1 MSEYY
6 PEMFQRKR
14 GVKDHEEWGK
24 IKSMILLELMKG
36 PDTRSGLKLKVN
48 EQLKREGSLPIS
60 IKTIVRHLR
69 NPDKTGLIDLGI
81 VRERDGLLELS
92 LTTPRKIAKFI
103 DELSKNKTIGPRVS
117 YFIDRMFA
125 EAFFSAFG
133 DRFINSPRINNYIFD
148 EIEKKLKG
156 FDIREDRSFYS
167 AYYIILLLI
176 LSGGNKDIIDRI
188 NKINKQMPE
197 KSKKALEIWKQLDV
211 LSIILGASREIRGNI
226 DTLFKVCYTL
236 MVLSRIE
243 LSRKIEIDENYRD
256 IINLL
261 DFTIFQYP
269 NSLILDFK
277 PIDSIPEEFIL
288 EKFLQLLKKAIS
300 GEFII
305 DRTFN
310 KEFSILG
317 TLKPE
322 PPPIGNFEFNYSM
335 EFAGMLQKPLFGK
348 KPTTTEEGQELA
360 EVRKQKRLPNSNS
373 LPLLIYP

>member
-1 MSEYY
+1 MLVSEYY

-14 GVKDHEEWGK
+14 SIKDHEEWGK

-60 IKTIVRHLR
+60 IKTVVRHLR

-133 DRFINSPRINNYIFD
+133 DRFINSPRINNYISD
-148 EIEKKLKG
+148 EIKKELKG
-156 FDIREDRSFYS
+156 LNIKEDWSS
-167 AYYIILLLI
+167 YIAHYIVLLI
-176 LSGGNKDIIDRI
+176 HYEGEKDIIDKLNGQI
-188 NKINKQMPE
+188 SE
-197 KSKKALEIWKQLDV
+197 ESKKALKIWKQLDV

-226 DTLFKVCYTL
+226 DTLFKVSYIL

-243 LSRKIEIDENYRD
+243 LSRKIEIDENYGD
-256 IINLL
+256 IVNLL
-261 DFTIFQYP
+261 DLTIFQYP

-277 PIDSIPEEFIL
+277 PIDSISEEFVL
-288 EKFLQLLKKAIS
+288 EKFLQLLREAIS
-300 GEFII
+300 GELKI

-310 KEFSILG
+310 KEFSILR
-317 TLKPE
+317 TLKPDLTIE
-322 PPPIGNFEFNYSM
+322 VVEVNYSIKLA
-335 EFAGMLQKPLFGK
+335 EMLLKPLFGK
-348 KPTTTEEGQELA
+348 ELTTKEEAQKLTEI
-360 EVRKQKRLPNSNS
+360 RKQKRLRDSF
-373 LPLLIYP
+373 PLFIYP

>member
-14 GVKDHEEWGK
+14 SVKDHEEWGK
-24 IKSMILLELMKG
+24 VKSMILLELMNG
-36 PDTRSGLKLKVN
+36 PDTRSGLKLKIN
-48 EQLKREGSLPIS
+48 EQLKREGALPIS

-117 YFIDRMFA
+117 YFIDRVFA

-133 DRFINSPRINNYIFD
+133 DRFINSPRINNYISD
-148 EIEKKLKG
+148 EIEKELKG
-156 FDIREDRSFYS
+156 LNIKEDWSS
-167 AYYIILLLI
+167 YIAHYIVLLI
-176 LSGGNKDIIDRI
+176 HYEGEKDIID
-188 NKINKQMPE
+188 KINGQISE
-197 KSKKALEIWKQLDV
+197 ESKKALKIWKQLDV

-226 DTLFKVCYTL
+226 DTLFKVSYIL

-243 LSRKIEIDENYRD
+243 LSRKIEIDENYGD
-256 IINLL
+256 IVNLL
-261 DFTIFQYP
+261 DLTIFQYP

-277 PIDSIPEEFIL
+277 PIDSISEEFVL
-288 EKFLQLLKKAIS
+288 EKFLQLLREAIS
-300 GEFII
+300 GKLKI

-317 TLKPE
+317 TLKPDLTIE
-322 PPPIGNFEFNYSM
+322 VVEVNYSIKLA
-335 EFAGMLQKPLFGK
+335 EMLLKPLFGK
-348 KPTTTEEGQELA
+348 ELTTKEEAQKLTEI
-360 EVRKQKRLPNSNS
+360 RKQKRLRDSF
-373 LPLLIYP
+373 PLFIYP

>member
-1 MSEYY
+1 LT
-6 PEMFQRKR
+6 
-14 GVKDHEEWGK
+14 
-24 IKSMILLELMKG
+24 KSK
-36 PDTRSGLKLKVN
+36 
-48 EQLKREGSLPIS
+48 
-60 IKTIVRHLR
+60 
-69 NPDKTGLIDLGI
+69 
-81 VRERDGLLELS
+81 
-92 LTTPRKIAKFI
+92 
-103 DELSKNKTIGPRVS
+103 
-117 YFIDRMFA
+117 
-125 EAFFSAFG
+125 
-133 DRFINSPRINNYIFD
+133 
-148 EIEKKLKG
+148 KKLKG
-156 FDIREDRSFYS
+156 FDIKEDRSFYS

-176 LSGGNKDIIDRI
+176 LSGGKKDIIDKI

-243 LSRKIEIDENYRD
+243 LSQKIEIDENYRD

-300 GEFII
+300 GEFTI

-348 KPTTTEEGQELA
+348 EPATTEEGQKLA
-360 EVRKQKRLPNSNS
+360 EVRKQKRLWNSNS
-373 LPLLIYP
+373 FPFLIYP